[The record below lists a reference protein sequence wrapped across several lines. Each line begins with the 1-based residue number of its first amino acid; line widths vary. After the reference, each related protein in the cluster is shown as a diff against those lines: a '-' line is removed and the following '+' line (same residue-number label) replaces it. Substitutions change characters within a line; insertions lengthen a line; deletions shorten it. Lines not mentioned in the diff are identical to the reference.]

1 MTAKK
6 KEVFIS
12 VDVET
17 SGPIPD
23 DYDLLSIGMCFVD
36 RPTVNFYCELKPIS
50 NKYDPEALAVTGFNL
65 NNLLSTGLIAD
76 VAMSQCSE
84 WIRKNIQDHETPIF
98 VGFNV
103 GFDWSFMNY
112 YFLKYLGINPFG
124 YTSIDIKSMYFGH
137 FDVNW
142 ADTKSSK
149 IVERLK
155 AKLTSNHNALQDA
168 IFQAELFKLILEEKN
183 GGKL

>member
-1 MTAKK
+1 MAECCKWIDQNVTAN
-6 KEVFIS
+6 EI
-12 VDVET
+12 
-17 SGPIPD
+17 
-23 DYDLLSIGMCFVD
+23 
-36 RPTVNFYCELKPIS
+36 
-50 NKYDPEALAVTGFNL
+50 
-65 NNLLSTGLIAD
+65 
-76 VAMSQCSE
+76 
-84 WIRKNIQDHETPIF
+84 PIF

-112 YFLKYLGINPFG
+112 YFLKYLGSNPFG
-124 YTSIDIKSMYFGH
+124 YTSIDIKSMYFGY

-168 IFQAELFKLILEEKN
+168 IFQAELFNLILEEKM
-183 GGKL
+183 GDKL